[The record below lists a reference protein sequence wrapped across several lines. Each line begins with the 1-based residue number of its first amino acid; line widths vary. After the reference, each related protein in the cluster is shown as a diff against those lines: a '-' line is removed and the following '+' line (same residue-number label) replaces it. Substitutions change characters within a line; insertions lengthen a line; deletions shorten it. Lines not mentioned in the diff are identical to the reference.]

1 MSNAIEVQNLWKTF
15 RIPHEKKN
23 SVFETITG
31 VFRKSEY
38 EEFIALKNIDFS
50 VNEGE
55 FVGIIGA
62 NGSGKST
69 LLGIISNILRPTK
82 GSVKVNGKITSFLE
96 LGVGFHPEMTAK
108 ENIYM
113 YGAFMGLSDREIDD
127 RISEI
132 FEFSG
137 LRKFKDTKLKKF
149 SSGMQVRLAF
159 STAIQTSPEI
169 LLVDEVLAVGDM
181 EFKQKCF
188 DKFNEFRRSGVTI
201 LFVTHDLGAVRRFCD
216 KTLLLRSGEQV
227 AFGNTG
233 EIIDKYVYAA
243 DKKIDEPIIEVP
255 EKKEPEEEP
264 EEKSEEKKTR
274 WGDKR
279 VVITDVKFFDKFGNE
294 NRKFNSRDPMK
305 IKIYYKATAI
315 VKNPIFGIAI
325 YSEND
330 VLCYGTNTYLKDFT
344 IDSIAGD
351 GYIDLDIKKL
361 NMLEGKYLLTVA
373 VHSLEHTYDWLDKQ
387 FSFNVI
393 KSGQDDGLFDIP
405 CRWKVKE

>member
-294 NRKFNSRDPMK
+294 NRKFNSRD
-305 IKIYYKATAI
+305 
-315 VKNPIFGIAI
+315 
-325 YSEND
+325 
-330 VLCYGTNTYLKDFT
+330 
-344 IDSIAGD
+344 
-351 GYIDLDIKKL
+351 
-361 NMLEGKYLLTVA
+361 
-373 VHSLEHTYDWLDKQ
+373 
-387 FSFNVI
+387 
-393 KSGQDDGLFDIP
+393 
-405 CRWKVKE
+405 